1 MTQACF
7 VEAMYFLGK
16 LGGIGLQQRLWMLWE
31 SGRLVLHCP
40 SESELRRMRELMD
53 KYSDIPM
60 DFADAS
66 IVAAAEV
73 LGIKT
78 LFSLDSDFHIYRLYG
93 RESFTIV
100 PE

>member
-1 MTQACF
+1 VILCDTGALVALLNAGDSAHARCVQAAAHLPP
-7 VEAMYFLGK
+7 EPLN
-16 LGGIGLQQRLWMLWE
+16 
-31 SGRLVLHCP
+31 
-40 SESELRRMRELMD
+40 
-53 KYSDIPM
+53 
-60 DFADAS
+60 FADAS

-93 RESFTIV
+93 REPFTIV